1 MYQRQKTR
9 GEGAA
14 VRFSTAAAALL
25 LIALPCLGADAGL
38 SDALVGGKPQWNLR
52 LRYENVRDDA
62 LARDASAPTF
72 RLRFGYETL
81 KWRHASLLLEV
92 DQLGVWAAED
102 YNSTRN
108 GKIDRPIVSDP
119 PATDL
124 NQAALKLSY
133 AQDDFILGRQRL
145 VLDNQRFIGGS
156 AWRQNEQT
164 FDAALWRL
172 RAIPSV
178 TITYAYLDNI
188 NRVFGPDAGTPPPDL
203 RVRGNLLHAALDL
216 KAAGKVA
223 IFGHWLDIRT
233 TPALSHENLGVLWT
247 GSYAI
252 SSDWKLP
259 WSASYVQQ
267 RDYGDNPTPYH
278 ADYYQLELGLAR
290 EGFSI
295 RVGEEDLG
303 GDATRNGHRFQTPLA
318 TLHAFQGWADKFL
331 TTPPQ
336 GIRDSYIAATAR
348 YWGVD
353 SQLAWHDFRAS
364 AVQRRYG
371 SEWDVSLARKLSPHT
386 ELLLKAAS
394 YDSGGLASD
403 PRDTRKLWLQ
413 LVVNYP

>member
-1 MYQRQKTR
+1 MYERQKAR

-14 VRFSTAAAALL
+14 VRLSTAAAALL
-25 LIALPCLGADAGL
+25 LIALPCLGADASL

-52 LRYENVRDDA
+52 LRYEDVHDDA

-81 KWRHASLLLEV
+81 KWQHASLLLEV
-92 DQLGVWAAED
+92 DQLGVWAAES

-108 GKIDRPIVSDP
+108 GKTDRPIVSDP

-133 AQDDFILGRQRL
+133 AKNDFILGRQRL
-145 VLDNQRFIGGS
+145 NLDNQRFIGGS

-203 RVRGNLLHAALDL
+203 RVRGHLLHALIDL
-216 KAAGKVA
+216 KSAGKVA
-223 IFGHWLDIRT
+223 AFGHWLDIRNS
-233 TPALSHENLGVLWT
+233 PALSHENLGVLWT

-252 SSDWKLP
+252 NSDWKLP

-267 RDYGDNPTPYH
+267 HDFGGNPTHYQ

-290 EGFSI
+290 QDFSL
-295 RVGEEDLG
+295 RAGQENLG
-303 GDATRNGHRFQTPLA
+303 GDATRTERRFQTPLA

-336 GIRDSYIAATAR
+336 GIRDSYIAATAHR
-348 YWGVD
+348 WGVD
-353 SQLAWHDFRAS
+353 GQLAWHDFRAA

-371 SEWDVSLARKLSPHT
+371 SEWDVSLSRKLSPHA

-394 YDSGGLASD
+394 YNSAGFAS
-403 PRDTRKLWLQ
+403 DTRKLWLQ
-413 LVVNYP
+413 LVMNYP